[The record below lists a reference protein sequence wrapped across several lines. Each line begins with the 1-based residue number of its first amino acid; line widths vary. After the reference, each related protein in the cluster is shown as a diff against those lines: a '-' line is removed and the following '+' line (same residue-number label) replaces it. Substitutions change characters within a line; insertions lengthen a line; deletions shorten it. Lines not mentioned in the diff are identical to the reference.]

1 MQEISFKISD
11 NLNIMQGRA
20 ARFLHAMGK
29 LGFKNVSQLAR
40 KTGLN
45 RSTAYYLARGG
56 KPSEATS
63 KILYNIGF
71 NTIWLETG
79 EGPVTLLSDTNT
91 SGAGQYRVQNKG
103 IVLKINETMVT
114 YDRKGAAE
122 KKQLIMELDPRDFFP
137 LVIETLPQ
145 LTDNEL
151 SALKTTIEN
160 MLKGRIDGP

>member
-1 MQEISFKISD
+1 
-11 NLNIMQGRA
+11 
-20 ARFLHAMGK
+20 
-29 LGFKNVSQLAR
+29 
-40 KTGLN
+40 
-45 RSTAYYLARGG
+45 
-56 KPSEATS
+56 
-63 KILYNIGF
+63 LYNIGF